1 MPSGIA
7 SAPALFQKT
16 MDSVLQGIKHVVCYI
31 DDILVTGSNESEHLR
46 NLEQVFNRLKE
57 LGIRLRKDK
66 CAFLS
71 HSVDFLGHRID
82 AEGIHPLPSKVEA
95 MVKAPAPSNTE
106 LKSFL

>member
-1 MPSGIA
+1 M
-7 SAPALFQKT
+7 
-16 MDSVLQGIKHVVCYI
+16 CYI

-57 LGIRLRKDK
+57 HGIRLRKDK
-66 CAFLS
+66 CVFRS

-95 MVKAPAPSNTE
+95 MVKAPAPRNITE
-106 LKSFL
+106 LKSFLGMVNYYAKCSCQMCPPTCFRCMHY